1 MTTAPAASTTTA
13 IAASTENNPA
23 NTGSY
28 GIATHDFERV
38 LAGYPGP
45 ADEVIR
51 YWFYLG
57 KERSWSLGKL
67 AEATGV
73 STTVLS
79 RLFRGVYPAGLESVV
94 ATLAKAR
101 DQFAEAVANPDFIE
115 TSLYKRMAAVYDKT
129 RTMRSVSLMWGEIGI
144 GKTECTEEYHRRNN
158 HGFTQLVRFPAGATF
173 AYFVAHVA
181 RAVGVSTRSQS
192 QFHQR
197 DKIIQTLSAGR
208 RLLIVDEFH
217 QAFLTTRNDTA
228 VRCCEFLREIADVAR
243 CGLALVGSL
252 TLPEHIFRGP
262 HKAALAQLVDRG
274 TVQIPLPAKPTKPDI
289 RAFLRNYGLTMPGD
303 SEPEAAAIL
312 ADILAATGLRK
323 LALHLRDGAAYAA
336 RLSEPYTW
344 QHFLSAF
351 EALHSLAHP
360 NK

>member
-1 MTTAPAASTTTA
+1 MTTTA
-13 IAASTENNPA
+13 APASPDQNNPA

-28 GIATHDFERV
+28 GIATQDAERV
-38 LAGYPGP
+38 FNGYPSS
-45 ADEVIR
+45 AREVIR
-51 YWFYLG
+51 FWFFLG
-57 KERSWSLGKL
+57 KERSWSLTKL
-67 AEATGV
+67 AEVTGV

-79 RLFRGVYPAGLESVV
+79 RLFRGVYPAGLDSVV

-101 DQFAEAVANPDFIE
+101 DQFSEAVSNPDFIE

-129 RTMRSVSLMWGEIGI
+129 RTMRNVSMMWGEIGI

-192 QFHQR
+192 QFLQR
-197 DKIIQTLSAGR
+197 DKIIQTLAAGR

-228 VRCCEFLREIADVAR
+228 VRCCEFLREIADVAKA
-243 CGLALVGSL
+243 GLALIGSNA
-252 TLPEHIFRGP
+252 LPEHVFRGP

-274 TVQIPLPAKPTKPDI
+274 TVQIPLPAKPTKADI
-289 RAFLRNYGLTMPGD
+289 RAFLRNYGLALPGD

-312 ADILAATGLRK
+312 SDILASTGLRK
-323 LALHLRDGAAYAA
+323 LTLHLRDGAAYAA
-336 RLSEPYTW
+336 RLSEPYSW
-344 QHFLSAF
+344 SHFLSAF
-351 EALHSLAHP
+351 EALASLA
-360 NK
+360 KS